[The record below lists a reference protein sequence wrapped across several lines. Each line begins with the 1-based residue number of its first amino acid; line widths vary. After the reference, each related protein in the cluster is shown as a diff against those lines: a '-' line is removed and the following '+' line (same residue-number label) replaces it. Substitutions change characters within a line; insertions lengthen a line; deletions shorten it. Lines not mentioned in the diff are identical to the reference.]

1 MNQSNTAVLGYTFH
15 RERERAGRG
24 VVGVVG
30 GVVGGVV
37 SWVMDGVVGEENE
50 KYEPVTNS
58 STQKH
63 GRFTKV
69 SSHLLVM

>member
-15 RERERAGRG
+15 GERERAGRG
-24 VVGVVG
+24 VV